1 MKFQAGV
8 ALAGGIVSPI
18 LATGTGM
25 SDMTQAVI
33 LWGGAGVIA
42 TFMGHRALMAL
53 NKLADLPSRSEWESH
68 VGRMDGLRATV
79 ISLDKKIDI
88 HIESCSG
95 KMEAS
100 FHRADENRRR
110 IELLEK
116 EQ

>member
-1 MKFQAGV
+1 MSSELGI
-8 ALAGGIVSPI
+8 ALAGGVVGSI

-25 SDMTQAVI
+25 DEMTQTVI
-33 LWGGAGVIA
+33 LWGGAGVLA

-53 NKLADLPSRSEWESH
+53 NKLADLPSRVEWDGH
-68 VGRMDGLRATV
+68 VARMDGLRATV